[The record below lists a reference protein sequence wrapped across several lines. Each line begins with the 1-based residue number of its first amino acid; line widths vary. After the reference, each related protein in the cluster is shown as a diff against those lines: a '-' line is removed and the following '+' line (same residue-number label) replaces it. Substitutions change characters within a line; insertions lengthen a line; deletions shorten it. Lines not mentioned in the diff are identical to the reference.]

1 MFSFKSLSSKLTFI
15 TCLLIIAILTVVN
28 VINYYESKKTINDY
42 LYEIQIK
49 TMLDVAKVYELYG
62 SSKRAAINSLEHSIS
77 SKPNMHQD
85 EIIDILDT
93 LKQSSDF
100 ELVYIGFEDTGK
112 TYRSNKVISD
122 ITSGYDTKNRPW
134 YKEAKA
140 AGKLIVTDPYVSAS
154 SGQVTVTYAAPIYS
168 DGKFIGVAA
177 GDYDLSRFSNDV
189 LSLGHSNS
197 SYVAVYDR
205 EGVITFHEDKE
216 RMLTKNDLSINIAN
230 AVKANPDLVDPSKEE
245 TLFYAKDNAGK
256 TQVATCTQSLNPK
269 YIICSITEE
278 SVYTDAVNRL
288 LFQQIIIAIIAI
300 TIALLLVRFAIIRNL
315 KPIAIIT
322 SGLNSFFDFIN
333 HKTKDS
339 AMIDVKTNDE
349 LGAMAKAINENITKT
364 KNALEQDAK
373 AVEQSVE
380 TAREIESG
388 NLTARISAIPANPQ
402 LIELK
407 NVLNEMLNVLEQK
420 VGSNM
425 NEINRVFDSYK
436 ALDFTTEV
444 ANAKGGVE

>member
-42 LYEIQIK
+42 LHEIQMK

-62 SSKRAAINSLEHSIS
+62 SSKRTAINSLGHSIS
-77 SKPNMHQD
+77 SKPNMYQD
-85 EIIDILDT
+85 EIVDILGT

-100 ELVYIGFEDTGK
+100 ELVYVGFEDTGK

-177 GDYDLSRFSNDV
+177 GDYDLSRFSTDV

-230 AVKANPDLVDPSKEE
+230 AVKANPDLVDPNKEE
-245 TLFYAKDNAGK
+245 TLFYAKDGAGK

-300 TIALLLVRFAIIRNL
+300 IIALLLVRFAIIRNL

-322 SGLNSFFDFIN
+322 
-333 HKTKDS
+333 
-339 AMIDVKTNDE
+339 
-349 LGAMAKAINENITKT
+349 
-364 KNALEQDAK
+364 
-373 AVEQSVE
+373 
-380 TAREIESG
+380 
-388 NLTARISAIPANPQ
+388 
-402 LIELK
+402 
-407 NVLNEMLNVLEQK
+407 
-420 VGSNM
+420 
-425 NEINRVFDSYK
+425 
-436 ALDFTTEV
+436 
-444 ANAKGGVE
+444 

>member
-42 LYEIQIK
+42 LYEIQMK

-62 SSKRAAINSLEHSIS
+62 SSKRAAINSLGHSIS

-85 EIIDILDT
+85 EIIDILGT

-177 GDYDLSRFSNDV
+177 GDYDLSRFSTDV

-245 TLFYAKDNAGK
+245 TLFYAKDGTGK

-300 TIALLLVRFAIIRNL
+300 IIALLLVRFAIIRNL

-364 KNALEQDAK
+364 KNALEQDA
-373 AVEQSVE
+373 
-380 TAREIESG
+380 
-388 NLTARISAIPANPQ
+388 
-402 LIELK
+402 
-407 NVLNEMLNVLEQK
+407 
-420 VGSNM
+420 
-425 NEINRVFDSYK
+425 
-436 ALDFTTEV
+436 
-444 ANAKGGVE
+444 